1 MGSTYADLG
10 DLDSAVINFQKAIA
24 LRPELAETH
33 TNLANTL
40 SLLGYFMDAIE
51 SYNRS
56 LSVQPNDKD
65 TLYLL
70 GNTLLD
76 VGHHKEGLK
85 YQREAR
91 GVIEFGTDE
100 TTQYQIVSKVIR
112 NTNDD

>member
-24 LRPELAETH
+24 LRTDLAETH
-33 TNLANTL
+33 ANLANTFRM
-40 SLLGYFMDAIE
+40 LGYFMDAIE

-56 LSVQPNDKD
+56 LSVQPNDKE

-70 GNTLLD
+70 GNALLD
-76 VGHHKEGLK
+76 MGHHKEGLK
-85 YQREAR
+85 YKREAR

-100 TTQYQIVSKVIR
+100 PNQYQIIGKVIR